1 MSDVVHATRVQ
12 KPRTGAACTTL
23 EKAAM
28 RTDTGTDNANANAFD
43 WEQELANLLGDL
55 MGIQSELLEV
65 LTAKREAVGRND
77 LQGVEEMRPRAE
89 KLLERLQTCH
99 DRRAQLLQLAARQ
112 GLPATSL
119 TKLATQATPNRR
131 NKLGKQ
137 VKESVA
143 RMRLL
148 QQQSLAN
155 WVLAQRS
162 LLHISQMLE
171 IIATGGRLV
180 PTYGRGEPTLTGGA
194 LVDQEA

>member
-1 MSDVVHATRVQ
+1 
-12 KPRTGAACTTL
+12 
-23 EKAAM
+23 M
-28 RTDTGTDNANANAFD
+28 RTTPAANVSD
-43 WEQELANLLGDL
+43 GPGWEQTLANLLNDL
-55 MGIQSELLEV
+55 TNVQTELLDV

-77 LQGVEEMRPRAE
+77 MQSVEEMRPRAE
-89 KLLERLQTCH
+89 KLLERLQDCH
-99 DRRAQLLQLAARQ
+99 DRRAQLLDAAGRN
-112 GLPATSL
+112 GLPAVSL
-119 TKLATQATPNRR
+119 TKLAARATPDHR

-137 VKESVA
+137 VKENAA

-148 QQQSLAN
+148 QQQSVAN

-171 IIATGGRLV
+171 IIATGGRLL